1 MAHRQTLTSFTDV
14 QSGSNGNT
22 LLDQLGSEIS
32 GLGVELADVLGNLH
46 DVASRVT
53 RQSEQFGQLQ
63 QTADTMAAANRNI
76 DEAAR
81 AVRTVATSATAE
93 MTESR
98 EVVLAAVKHIAEL
111 VSAVSRIEQRLGSVS
126 EVLSQVGKVS
136 GTIEGIA
143 KQTNLLALNATIEA
157 ARAGTAGRGF
167 AVVASEV
174 KNLAEATRQATLQI
188 GETVRNLDGEIGQL
202 IGDSGTATL
211 YARHAGEGADQIQG
225 VINRVHEGFTTV
237 GRDIGAIA
245 DAATANLDHCNIV
258 LAELGHLATDVDLSS
273 TDLKR
278 ADDRVENL
286 LGISESLIGTI
297 ADSGVETADTPLIR
311 AAIATAKQVSEA
323 FEQAIKRGE
332 ISTDQLF
339 DQNYREIAG
348 SNPQQYLSSH
358 VDFTDRLLPPIQNP
372 LLRIDPRVVFAVS
385 FASTGYLPTHNP
397 DYSKPQGGDPAWNA
411 VHCRNRRIFD
421 DRCMKKAAANTKP
434 FLLQTYRRDMGA
446 GNYMLMKDVSS
457 PIVVNGRRWGVFRIG
472 FRDK

>member
-1 MAHRQTLTSFTDV
+1 MAQSQSLTSLTDV

-46 DVASRVT
+46 DVAGRVT
-53 RQSEQFGQLQ
+53 RQSEQFGQLR
-63 QTADTMAAANRNI
+63 QTADTMAAANRDI

-81 AVRTVATSATAE
+81 MVRTVATGATEE
-93 MTESR
+93 MTKSR
-98 EVVLAAVKHIAEL
+98 EVVLAAVKHTAEL

-143 KQTNLLALNATIEA
+143 RQTNLLALNATIEA
-157 ARAGTAGRGF
+157 ARAGSAGRGF

-174 KNLAEATRQATLQI
+174 KNLAEATRRATLQI

-225 VINRVHEGFTTV
+225 AIDRVHDGFTTV

-245 DAATANLDHCNIV
+245 DAATANLDHCNMV
-258 LAELGHLATDVDLSS
+258 LAELGHLANDVDLSS

-286 LGISESLIGTI
+286 LGVSESLIGTI
-297 ADSGVETADTPLIR
+297 ADSGMQTADTPLVK
-311 AAIATAKQVSEA
+311 AAVATAKQVSDA

-332 ISTDQLF
+332 ISESRLF
-339 DQNYREIAG
+339 DQSYREIAG
-348 SNPQQYLSSH
+348 SDPKQYLSAYL
-358 VDFTDRLLPPIQNP
+358 DFADRALPPIQNP
-372 LLRIDPRVVFAVS
+372 VLRVDPRVVFAVS

-397 DYSKPQGGDPAWNA
+397 DYSKPQGKDPGWNA
-411 VHCRNRRIFD
+411 VNCRRIFD
-421 DRCMKKAAANTKP
+421 DRCMKKAAANAKS

-446 GNYMLMKDVSS
+446 GNFMLMKDVSS
-457 PIVVNGRRWGVFRIG
+457 PIIVNGRRWGVFRIG

>member
-1 MAHRQTLTSFTDV
+1 MAQSQSLTSLTDV

-46 DVASRVT
+46 DVAGRVT
-53 RQSEQFGQLQ
+53 RQSEQFGQLR
-63 QTADTMAAANRNI
+63 QTADTMAAANRDI

-81 AVRTVATSATAE
+81 MVRTVATGATEE
-93 MTESR
+93 MTKSR
-98 EVVLAAVKHIAEL
+98 EVVLAAVKHTAEL

-143 KQTNLLALNATIEA
+143 RQTNLLALNATIEA
-157 ARAGTAGRGF
+157 ARAGSAGRGF

-174 KNLAEATRQATLQI
+174 KNLAEATRRATLQI

-225 VINRVHEGFTTV
+225 AIDRVHDGFTTV

-245 DAATANLDHCNIV
+245 DAATANLDHCNMV
-258 LAELGHLATDVDLSS
+258 LAELGHLANDVDLSS

-286 LGISESLIGTI
+286 LGVSESLIGTI
-297 ADSGVETADTPLIR
+297 ADSGMQTADTPLVK
-311 AAIATAKQVSEA
+311 AAVATES
-323 FEQAIKRGE
+323 R
-332 ISTDQLF
+332 LF
-339 DQNYREIAG
+339 DQSYREIAG
-348 SNPQQYLSSH
+348 SDPKQYLSAYL
-358 VDFTDRLLPPIQNP
+358 DFADRALPPIQNP
-372 LLRIDPRVVFAVS
+372 VLRIDPRVVFAVS

-397 DYSKPQGGDPAWNA
+397 DYSKPQGKDPGWNA
-411 VHCRNRRIFD
+411 VNCRNRRIFD
-421 DRCMKKAAANTKP
+421 DRCMKKAAANAKS

-446 GNYMLMKDVSS
+446 GNFMLMKDVSS
-457 PIVVNGRRWGVFRIG
+457 PIIVNGRRWGVFRIG